1 MSWYDKRNE
10 IVYTVREVE
19 LSTYDSFT
27 SSKETEAIYKSLKD
41 ALEYAAWCADS
52 FEEAYGGKIFGESV
66 SVRLAD
72 EPMFKVIFVREFGKF
87 SGCHELRVLV
97 TKREA

>member
-1 MSWYDKRNE
+1 MSWYNKRNDF
-10 IVYTVREVE
+10 VYTVREIDV
-19 LSTYDSFT
+19 STYDSFT
-27 SSKETEAIYKSLKD
+27 SSKESVTIYKSLED

-52 FEEAYGGKIFGESV
+52 FEKAYGGNLFGETV

-97 TKREA
+97 TRREA